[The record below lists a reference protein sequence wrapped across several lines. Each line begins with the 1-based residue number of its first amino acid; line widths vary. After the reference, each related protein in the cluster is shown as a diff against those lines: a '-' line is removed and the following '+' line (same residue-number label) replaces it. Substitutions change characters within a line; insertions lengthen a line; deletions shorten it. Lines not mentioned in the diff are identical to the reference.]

1 MLALHVIKLRMPGG
15 HYMDK
20 ENMPRGEANME
31 ETKPRKEWMV
41 WVPDITILIAVSED
55 PLDFALM

>member
-1 MLALHVIKLRMPGG
+1 
-15 HYMDK
+15 
-20 ENMPRGEANME
+20 MPRGEANME